1 MRRDPTFQNVL
12 EVFFRCSY
20 MESSDLHM
28 VLGKDIT
35 RKGHLTKN
43 LFDLIADAFA
53 VLEISIHGA
62 WSLQLSNNRRAM
74 MQSAEKYVCN
84 IMCMCWL
91 EKTVVTDIYDR
102 TLSVI
107 ALVKYMSEA
116 IYFISGKRFYKL
128 NSRILTV
135 FFENCLRE
143 DFKKRGGWKRLEK
156 HILSRKFR
164 EYHDECAA
172 YHFVIDDIPDDL
184 KRKIRLAFAST
195 SGLPKEVPGERINY
209 LTVEVMWSVGTSL
222 LNEINSPK
230 WNKESVSKKVEE
242 SSLTITNVLKDLD
255 MTFDEARCIKADVCQ
270 DLNMTRSSEKQMN
283 LCASHL
289 SQLEEKLKDLI
300 LIFELLEA
308 DFYGEGHEANDK
320 DCKRYQEEIEI
331 LKIKVQQQISRNEA
345 VENSK
350 GKKTSYSAK
359 TYNDQTEK
367 IENLEKKFAKLEMKF
382 DENNNIFEKKLEQI
396 VQRFTSE
403 LNTMVAQTNLRFSSL
418 MNTMESALRKVA
430 SNITIQKDA
439 DCLINRK
446 QNEKAKRFKKISEQ
460 RGNTLDSVVEKNK
473 KEPKYK

>member
-1 MRRDPTFQNVL
+1 MPSDPTFQNLL
-12 EVFFRCSY
+12 EVFFPSSY

-28 VLGKDIT
+28 IFGKDIT
-35 RKGHLTKN
+35 PKGHLTNN

-255 MTFDEARCIKADVCQ
+255 MTFVEASCIKADVCQ

-308 DFYGEGHEANDK
+308 E
-320 DCKRYQEEIEI
+320 
-331 LKIKVQQQISRNEA
+331 
-345 VENSK
+345 
-350 GKKTSYSAK
+350 
-359 TYNDQTEK
+359 
-367 IENLEKKFAKLEMKF
+367 
-382 DENNNIFEKKLEQI
+382 
-396 VQRFTSE
+396 
-403 LNTMVAQTNLRFSSL
+403 
-418 MNTMESALRKVA
+418 
-430 SNITIQKDA
+430 
-439 DCLINRK
+439 
-446 QNEKAKRFKKISEQ
+446 
-460 RGNTLDSVVEKNK
+460 
-473 KEPKYK
+473 